1 MSETKNS
8 SLNSRRIVKN
18 TGLLYFRMFLIMLV
32 TLYTS
37 RLVLKVL
44 GVEDYGIYNVV
55 GGVVTMFSFLN
66 GALNIATQ
74 RFLNYEMGKGNQK
87 AMNRVFSMSVWS
99 FLLLSLIA
107 IVLAETVGL
116 WFVETQLNIP
126 EQRTIAAK
134 WVYHFSVAAFVV
146 NLLAVPYNAAII
158 AHEKMSIYA
167 FVSIG
172 EVLLKL
178 SLVYFLI
185 ITNHDKLW
193 LYGLL
198 MLLVTFLVSM
208 AYGIICKISFKECN
222 LTFTWDK
229 GLFNRLFSFS
239 GWMLSGTITNVLS
252 TQGVNILINIFFS
265 PVYNASRSIAMQVY
279 GAINSFVTNFMTAVR
294 PQVVKSYANGNISY
308 MLQLVFSSS
317 KIAFYLL
324 LLFVTPILSNT
335 REILD
340 LWLDEVPD
348 KSILFTQLVLVN
360 LLIVSAYTPISY
372 VSQASGKIRDYQL
385 IISVCFLLIALLTW
399 GSYKIGL
406 PVETTFYIA
415 IIVDLWGWC
424 ARLWVLKRIVDF
436 PVRSYFRL
444 VIYPVFFV
452 CFLSLITSIV
462 INYVIPSEKF
472 VSLCTNIILCMAV
485 TTIIVWHVGLAKS
498 EKKILCE
505 MIAPFTKRLK

>member
-1 MSETKNS
+1 MPKLENAS
-8 SLNSRRIVKN
+8 SNSRRIVKN
-18 TGLLYFRMFLIMLV
+18 TGLLYFRMLLIMLV

-74 RFLNYEMGKGNQK
+74 RFLNYEMGKGNQE
-87 AMNRVFSMSVWS
+87 AMCRVFSMSVWS

-107 IVLAETVGL
+107 IILAETIGL
-116 WFVETQLNIP
+116 WFVETKLNIP
-126 EQRTIAAK
+126 EQRMIAAK

-146 NLLAVPYNAAII
+146 HLLTDPFNATII

-178 SLVYFLI
+178 ALVYLLI
-185 ITNHDKLW
+185 ITTHDKLW

-198 MLLVTFLVSM
+198 MLLVTLLM
-208 AYGIICKISFKECN
+208 GLTYGVICTKSFKECR

-229 GLFNRLFSFS
+229 ELFYRLFSFS
-239 GWMLSGTITNVLS
+239 GWMLSGAITNVLS

-294 PQVVKSYANGNISY
+294 PQVVKSYANGDNPY

-340 LWLDEVPD
+340 LWLEVIPD
-348 KSILFTQLVLVN
+348 KSVLFTQLVLVN
-360 LLIVSAYTPISY
+360 LLIVSAYTPIAY

-385 IISVCFLLIALLTW
+385 VISVCFLLIAVLTW
-399 GSYKIGL
+399 GCYKSGM

-424 ARLWVLKRIVDF
+424 ARLWVLKQIVDF
-436 PVRSYFRL
+436 PVRSYVRQ
-444 VIYPVFFV
+444 VIYPVFVVFA
-452 CFLSLITSIV
+452 LSSITSIL
-462 INYVIPSEKF
+462 INYIVPSDKF
-472 VSLCTNIILCMAV
+472 AHLCINVMLCMAV
-485 TTIIVWHVGLAKS
+485 TTAIVWLVGLAES
-498 EKKILCE
+498 EKKLICE
-505 MIAPFTKRLK
+505 MIAPFIKRSK